1 MFEHTLVKRQGS
13 RRRGWMLAVAVAAH
27 GVAFTTVVLASAWSV
42 DEVAPP
48 MENALF
54 TPPMDVTHIVFDE
67 PRKEPA
73 APPPPVEPPPAAP
86 PVERA
91 PVAEQPV
98 VPPVTQPPAL
108 TDTVPT
114 DATGPDVEPSTS
126 TGGDATSTT
135 PSTGGGGTDP
145 NAPAWGTGGDGDA
158 PVALDARMTRPETI
172 SRVQP
177 RYTES
182 ARKAGRQGI
191 VVLQAT
197 IDRTGAVTDVR
208 LIKPLGLGLDESA
221 ISAVRQWRFTPA
233 SMNGRPV
240 PVFFQL
246 TVTFNIR

>member
-1 MFEHTLVKRQGS
+1 MFEHTLAKRKGS
-13 RRRGWMLAVAVAAH
+13 RRRGWMLALAVVVH
-27 GVAFTTVVLASAWSV
+27 GVALTTVVLASAWSV
-42 DEVAPP
+42 GEVAPP
-48 MENALF
+48 METEIF
-54 TPPMDVTHIVFDE
+54 TPPMDVTHIVFEE

-73 APPPPVEPPPAAP
+73 APPPPVEPPPPAP

-91 PVAEQPV
+91 PVVEQPA
-98 VPPVTQPPAL
+98 PPVEQPTTI

-114 DATGPDVEPSTS
+114 DATGPEVEPTTNTGGDTPSTS
-126 TGGDATSTT
+126 
-135 PSTGGGGTDP
+135 PNTGGGGTDP
-145 NAPAWGTGGDGDA
+145 NAPAWGTGGDGDV

-172 SRVQP
+172 FRVQP

-191 VVLQAT
+191 VVLRAT

-208 LIKPLGLGLDESA
+208 LVKPLGMGLDESA
-221 ISAVRQWRFTPA
+221 ITAVRQWRFTPA

-246 TVTFNIR
+246 TVTFSIR